1 MSNKNFKNQNYR
13 NYNQYA
19 NKPEPEQVKEEIV
32 EEIIEPAEETVEEV
46 TEVEETVEEV
56 TEVEDTVEEVTEV
69 EDTVEEITEA
79 EEETTEV
86 TFGKVNCSKLNVRK
100 GPSIHSNPLCIVEHG
115 TSMEIGEFN
124 DEWIKVLTPDG
135 VSGYCMRKFI
145 DLD

>member
-1 MSNKNFKNQNYR
+1 MSNKNFKNQNRR

-19 NKPEPEQVKEEIV
+19 NKPEPEQLK
-32 EEIIEPAEETVEEV
+32 EETVEEV
-46 TEVEETVEEV
+46 IESVEE
-56 TEVEDTVEEVTEV
+56 TVEEVTEV

-100 GPSIHSNPLCIVEHG
+100 EPSIHSNPLCIVEYG
-115 TSMEIGEFN
+115 TRMEISEFN
-124 DEWIKVLTPDG
+124 GEWVKILTPDG
-135 VSGYCMRKFI
+135 VSGYCMREFI

>member
-1 MSNKNFKNQNYR
+1 MSNKNFKYQNFR

-19 NKPEPEQVKEEIV
+19 NKPEPEQVKEETV
-32 EEIIEPAEETVEEV
+32 EEIIEPAEE
-46 TEVEETVEEV
+46 
-56 TEVEDTVEEVTEV
+56 TVEEVTEV

-124 DEWIKVLTPDG
+124 DEWVKVLTPDG

>member
-1 MSNKNFKNQNYR
+1 MSNKNFKNQNHR

-19 NKPEPEQVKEEIV
+19 NRPEPEQMK
-32 EEIIEPAEETVEEV
+32 EETVEEV
-46 TEVEETVEEV
+46 IEPVEETVEEV

-135 VSGYCMRKFI
+135 VSGYCMREFI

>member
-19 NKPEPEQVKEEIV
+19 NKPEPEQVKEETV

-46 TEVEETVEEV
+46 TEVEE
-56 TEVEDTVEEVTEV
+56 
-69 EDTVEEITEA
+69 TVEEITEA

-86 TFGKVNCSKLNVRK
+86 TFGKVNCSKLNIRK